1 MSNVAI
7 VKRNPLGTERI
18 GKLVLTFAVPS
29 IISMVVNALY
39 NIVDQIFI
47 GQGVGYLGNGA
58 TNVVMP
64 MTVMAIALSLLIGD
78 GAAAYLSL
86 KLGEGDE
93 KSAVGGIGC
102 SIWVMVIA
110 GVILSVLFYLFLEP
124 LCVLFGA
131 TEDILPYA
139 MDYGRIISFGILFSS
154 IDSGMA
160 GMIRADGS
168 PKYSMAGLLA
178 GCITNIILDPV
189 FIFVFHWG
197 VKGAAWATIIG
208 QILNAFLYVAYIRK
222 FKSIRLDKEC
232 FRISGKVLA
241 KISSLGVSSFITQIA
256 IVVVMAVTNNILV
269 SYGAKSEYGAEIPL
283 TTIGI
288 TMKVNQIVSA
298 ILLGLATGAQ
308 PIFGYNYGSGQKDR
322 VKQAYRMILT
332 VSTVV
337 LALAFFVFQSAPMSI
352 VRIFGSES
360 ELYNEFAVKCFRIFL
375 LACPINGL
383 QMATGV
389 FFQAIGKPAQAT
401 VLSLSRQIVYLIP
414 ATVLLPLAFGV
425 EGALWAG
432 PLADVLAFMTALV
445 MLKLYWKKI

>member
-1 MSNVAI
+1 MDTTVT
-7 VKRNPLGTERI
+7 KTNPLGTERI

-64 MTVMAIALSLLIGD
+64 MTVIAIALSLLIGD

-93 KSAVGGIGC
+93 KSAARGVGC
-102 SIWVMVIA
+102 SISVMAIVGI
-110 GVILSVLFYLFLEP
+110 ILCILFNLFLEP
-124 LCVLFGA
+124 LCILFGA

-139 MDYGRIISFGILFSS
+139 MDYGRIISYGILFSS

-168 PKYSMAGLLA
+168 PKFSMAGLLV
-178 GCITNIILDPV
+178 GCITNIILDPI

-197 VKGAAWATIIG
+197 VKGAAWATIAG
-208 QILNAFLYVAYIRK
+208 QILNAFLYLAYIWK
-222 FKSIRLDKEC
+222 FKSIKLDKEC
-232 FRISGKVLA
+232 FRISGKVMA
-241 KISSLGVSSFITQIA
+241 KVSSLGVSSFITQIA
-256 IVVVMAVTNNILV
+256 IVLVMAVTNNVLV
-269 SYGAKSEYGAEIPL
+269 SYGAESKYGAEIPL

-298 ILLGLATGAQ
+298 VLLGLATGAQ

-322 VKQAYRMILT
+322 VKQAYRIVLA
-332 VSTVV
+332 VSTIV
-337 LALAFFVFQSAPMSI
+337 LILAFLVFQFAPMSI
-352 VRIFGSES
+352 VNLFGSES
-360 ELYNEFAVKCFRIFL
+360 ELYNEFAVKCFKIFL

-389 FFQAIGKPAQAT
+389 FFQAIGKPTQAT
-401 VLSLSRQIVYLIP
+401 VLSLSRQIVYLLP
-414 ATVLLPLAFGV
+414 ATMLLPMVLGV

-432 PLADVLAFMTALV
+432 PLADVLAFITTLI

>member
-1 MSNVAI
+1 MDTTVT
-7 VKRNPLGTERI
+7 KTNPLGTERI

-29 IISMVVNALY
+29 IISMVVNSLY

-64 MTVMAIALSLLIGD
+64 MTVIAIALSLLIGD

-93 KSAVGGIGC
+93 KSAARGVGC
-102 SIWVMVIA
+102 SISVMAIVGI
-110 GVILSVLFYLFLEP
+110 ILCILFHLFLEP
-124 LCVLFGA
+124 LCILFGA

-139 MDYGRIISFGILFSS
+139 MDYGRIISYGILFSS

-168 PKYSMAGLLA
+168 PKFSMAGLLV
-178 GCITNIILDPV
+178 GCITNIILDPI

-197 VKGAAWATIIG
+197 VKGAAWATIAG
-208 QILNAFLYVAYIRK
+208 QILNAFLYLAYIWK
-222 FKSIRLDKEC
+222 FKSIKLDKEC
-232 FRISGKVLA
+232 FRISGKVMA
-241 KISSLGVSSFITQIA
+241 KVSSLGVSGFITQIA
-256 IVVVMAVTNNILV
+256 IVLVMAVTNNVLV
-269 SYGAKSEYGAEIPL
+269 SYGAESKYGAEIPL

-298 ILLGLATGAQ
+298 VLLGLATGAQ

-322 VKQAYRMILT
+322 VKQAYRIVLA
-332 VSTVV
+332 VSTIV
-337 LALAFFVFQSAPMSI
+337 LILAFLVFQFAPMRI
-352 VRIFGSES
+352 VRLFGSES
-360 ELYNEFAVKCFRIFL
+360 ELYNEFAVKCFKIFL

-401 VLSLSRQIVYLIP
+401 VLSLSRQIVYLLP
-414 ATVLLPLAFGV
+414 ATMLLPMVLGV

-432 PLADVLAFMTALV
+432 PLADVLAFITTLI

>member
-1 MSNVAI
+1 MDTTVTKI
-7 VKRNPLGTERI
+7 NPLGTERI

-64 MTVMAIALSLLIGD
+64 MTVIAIALSLLIGD
-78 GAAAYLSL
+78 GAVAYLSL

-93 KSAVGGIGC
+93 KSAARGVGC
-102 SIWVMVIA
+102 SISVMVIV
-110 GVILSVLFYLFLEP
+110 GIILCILFHLFLEP
-124 LCVLFGA
+124 LCILFGA

-139 MDYGRIISFGILFSS
+139 MDYGRIISYGILFSS

-168 PKYSMAGLLA
+168 PKFSMAGLLL
-178 GCITNIILDPV
+178 GCITNIILDPI

-197 VKGAAWATIIG
+197 VKGAAWATIAG
-208 QILNAFLYVAYIRK
+208 QILNAFLYLAYIWK
-222 FKSIRLDKEC
+222 FKSIKLDKEC
-232 FRISGKVLA
+232 FRISGKVMA
-241 KISSLGVSSFITQIA
+241 KVSSLGVSSFITQIA
-256 IVVVMAVTNNILV
+256 IVLVMAVTNNILV
-269 SYGAKSEYGAEIPL
+269 SYGAESKYGAEIPL

-322 VKQAYRMILT
+322 VKQAYRIILAA
-332 VSTVV
+332 STIV
-337 LALAFFVFQSAPMSI
+337 LI
-352 VRIFGSES
+352 
-360 ELYNEFAVKCFRIFL
+360 

-389 FFQAIGKPAQAT
+389 FFQAIGKPTQAT
-401 VLSLSRQIVYLIP
+401 ILSLSRQIVYLLP
-414 ATVLLPLAFGV
+414 ATLLLPLILGV

-432 PLADVLAFMTALV
+432 PLADVLAFITTLI

>member
-1 MSNVAI
+1 MDTTVT
-7 VKRNPLGTERI
+7 KTNPLGTERI

-64 MTVMAIALSLLIGD
+64 MTVIAIALSLLIGD

-86 KLGEGDE
+86 KLGESDE
-93 KSAVGGIGC
+93 KSAARGVGC
-102 SIWVMVIA
+102 SISVMVIV
-110 GVILSVLFYLFLEP
+110 GIILCILFHLFLEP
-124 LCVLFGA
+124 LCILFGA

-139 MDYGRIISFGILFSS
+139 MDYGRIISYGILFSS

-168 PKYSMAGLLA
+168 PKFSMAGLLL
-178 GCITNIILDPV
+178 GCITNIILDPI

-197 VKGAAWATIIG
+197 VKGAAWATIAG
-208 QILNAFLYVAYIRK
+208 QILNAFLYLAYIWK
-222 FKSIRLDKEC
+222 FKSIKLDKEC
-232 FRISGKVLA
+232 FRISGKVMA
-241 KISSLGVSSFITQIA
+241 KVSSLGVSSFITQIA
-256 IVVVMAVTNNILV
+256 IVLVMAVTNNILV
-269 SYGAKSEYGAEIPL
+269 SYGAESKYGAEIPL

-322 VKQAYRMILT
+322 VKQAYRIILA
-332 VSTVV
+332 VSTIV
-337 LALAFFVFQSAPMSI
+337 LILAF
-352 VRIFGSES
+352 
-360 ELYNEFAVKCFRIFL
+360 
-375 LACPINGL
+375 PINGL

-389 FFQAIGKPAQAT
+389 FFQAIGKPTQAT
-401 VLSLSRQIVYLIP
+401 ILSLSRQIVYLLP
-414 ATVLLPLAFGV
+414 ATLLLPLILGV

-432 PLADVLAFMTALV
+432 PLADVLAFITTLI